1 MQATTAS
8 PQAPV
13 SHDVAVSLTALMRH
27 LVTGTGRDF
36 FKEVERQGL
45 TFSQIKSL
53 NLLAQQDPMTLKAI
67 SDEIGLSLP
76 AISRGVDSLVK
87 RGLVKRAED
96 PTDRRAKRVSL
107 TAKGRSTFE
116 GLLEL
121 RLAGIRAFVD
131 GLEPA
136 ERDAIAEGLAPLM
149 ERPEIGALAPR
160 RQTPCQDDCD

>member
-1 MQATTAS
+1 MQAPAAS

-27 LVTGTGRDF
+27 LVSDTGRDF
-36 FKEVERQGL
+36 FKEGERQGL

-53 NLLAQQDPMTLKAI
+53 NLLAQRDPMTLKAI

-87 RGLVKRAED
+87 KDLVRRAED

-107 TAKGRSTFE
+107 TAKGRRTFE

-121 RLAGIRAFVD
+121 RLAGVRAFVN
-131 GLEPA
+131 GLA
-136 ERDAIAEGLAPLM
+136 QDERDALAGGLAPLM

-160 RQTPCQDDCD
+160 R